1 MTKTPPRSPY
11 KTRPCATVVSSVMG
25 RVASSPRVIVT
36 SPSSCFC
43 SWSARGCH
51 KHAIREET
59 ASPSRTR
66 DPVRRPLTTLR
77 TASPLPSS
85 RRRDL
90 REAGCSCPAPNCS
103 SSFPA
108 LRRRGL
114 PAPAKGRAIPPYAVE
129 NDRKLA
135 RQRHLRSLHAAPL
148 RHLQGPTLEGREAH
162 RPRQQDVRGL
172 IQGRSHHH
180 IAHSADRARD
190 VRLAG
195 LVLARGQP
203 EVRPHPFGAGEPLRG
218 IHA

>member
-1 MTKTPPRSPY
+1 
-11 KTRPCATVVSSVMG
+11 MG

-51 KHAIREET
+51 KHAIREDA

-90 REAGCSCPAPNCS
+90 GGVGPIAPRS
-103 SSFPA
+103 KLLLLSA

-114 PAPAKGRAIPPYAVE
+114 PAPAEGRPIHPDAVE
-129 NDRKLA
+129 NNRKLA
-135 RQRHLRSLHAAPL
+135 RQRHLR
-148 RHLQGPTLEGREAH
+148 
-162 RPRQQDVRGL
+162 
-172 IQGRSHHH
+172 
-180 IAHSADRARD
+180 
-190 VRLAG
+190 
-195 LVLARGQP
+195 
-203 EVRPHPFGAGEPLRG
+203 
-218 IHA
+218 